1 MVNEMAE
8 WKVVTASQDER
19 RYDASCSSSAAY
31 KRNETHAGQ
40 LWFYLFFLMTPGH
53 TLPVLTAREHGRH
66 FRTPVNTAR
75 HG

>member
-40 LWFYLFFLMTPGH
+40 L
-53 TLPVLTAREHGRH
+53 
-66 FRTPVNTAR
+66 
-75 HG
+75 